1 MIAARA
7 ISGLAPAL
15 CSKLRAYARSKKPEQ
30 AWRWVIIGG
39 VSDAQYFAS
48 TNTVRLTQ
56 IKLAGFKSFVDPT
69 SIPTPSQLVGV
80 VGPNGCGKSN
90 IIDAVRWVLGESKA
104 SELRG
109 ESMQD
114 VIFNGS
120 VNRKPAGRASVELV
134 FDNSEGRVPGQWGV
148 YAELSVRRVLTR
160 DGNSSYYIN
169 GQQVRR
175 RDIHDIFLGT
185 GLGSRGYA
193 IIGQGM
199 INRLIEA
206 KPEELRVFLEEAA
219 GVSRYKERRRETSN
233 RLADTRENL
242 VRVEDILRELG
253 TNLEKLEAQAEV
265 AQRYRSLQQEGE
277 LKQHLLWLQREQNAR
292 EERQRK
298 AQAIE
303 EAQAKLEAAV
313 ATMRAGEAAL
323 ESRRQAHYAAGDAVH
338 AAQGRLY
345 EASALVSR
353 LEAEIKHVTESRQRL
368 HARRQQLQLQQ
379 QEWRDQQQHCSQ
391 QLETLEMERERAAAH
406 REELHA
412 RVEDA
417 RDGLPEVEQ
426 SLRHA
431 ATERD
436 KLRVE
441 LARVEQSLALTA
453 QAQRDADRQ
462 LQSLELRRERLEQEL
477 RSLEVPDPHL
487 LERLAGDCSVM
498 EEQLEEA
505 QAQHA
510 ELEERLPALED
521 QRRHGQLAL
530 QEEGRQLATLEAR
543 LAALSRLQE
552 DVQRQG
558 ALEPWLERHGL
569 AGLGR
574 LWQRLH
580 IESGWETALES
591 VLRERMAAIELR
603 QLDQAVGL
611 SSDAPPSRL
620 ALFQL
625 PVAAPPAAPELPLK
639 PLAGLLRLADADLRT
654 LLNDWLHGVYVC
666 ENLDEAMAMR
676 ARLSAGHTLVVSEGH
691 LVDHHGI
698 RFYAADSEQAGML
711 ARQQEIEHLQRD
723 LKAQQLIND
732 QAASALVRA
741 ETAVQQ
747 VAQSLTPARQRIAEI
762 TRRLHDVQL
771 EHTRLRQL
779 AQQTGEREAR
789 LRADIDEIR
798 MQAEE
803 LAAQRAEAEERFETL
818 DEQLAQWQSRFA
830 DAEIAGEALHDKAE
844 TARQRLRDL
853 ERQAQEAEYA
863 ERSLHARHADLLRT
877 QQLAQEQERRA
888 SADLEGLQGE
898 LFELDAEAAQAGLQ
912 DALEQRAACEEALN
926 QARVELDNIAAT
938 LRGADEERM
947 KIERSLEP
955 MRAQITELQLQEQAA
970 RLSVEQFAEQLD
982 NARVDRGELRRILAE
997 QAEDWQRVGWLQS
1010 EVQRISRAIEAL
1022 GPVNLAAL
1030 DELTA
1035 ARERKG
1041 FLDDQHADLMLAIET
1056 LEDAI
1061 RKIDRESRQLLQ
1073 ETFNAVNAHFGEL
1086 FPKLFGGGEAKLIIT
1101 GEDLL
1106 DAGVQVMAQPPGKRN
1121 STIHLLSGGEKALT
1135 ATALVFALFKLNP
1148 APFCL
1153 LDEVDA
1159 PLDDANTERYAALVS
1174 SMSEHTQFLF
1184 ISHNKIAMQMAKQL
1198 VGVTMQEQGVSR
1210 IVAVD
1215 IESALQLAEA

>member
-1 MIAARA
+1 
-7 ISGLAPAL
+7 
-15 CSKLRAYARSKKPEQ
+15 
-30 AWRWVIIGG
+30 
-39 VSDAQYFAS
+39 
-48 TNTVRLTQ
+48 
-56 IKLAGFKSFVDPT
+56 
-69 SIPTPSQLVGV
+69 
-80 VGPNGCGKSN
+80 
-90 IIDAVRWVLGESKA
+90 
-104 SELRG
+104 
-109 ESMQD
+109 MQD

-120 VNRKPAGRASVELV
+120 GNRKPAGRASVELV

-148 YAELSVRRVLTR
+148 YAEISVRRVLTR

-185 GLGSRGYA
+185 GLGARGYA

-242 VRVEDILRELG
+242 IRVEDILRELG

-265 AQRYRSLQQEGE
+265 AQRYRSLQKEGE
-277 LKQHLLWLQREQNAR
+277 LKQHLLWLLREQSAR

-298 AQAIE
+298 AVAIE
-303 EAQAKLEAAV
+303 EAQARLEGAIAA
-313 ATMRAGEAAL
+313 MRAGETAL
-323 ESRRQAHYAAGDAVH
+323 ESRRQAHYAASDAVH

-353 LEAEIKHVTESRQRL
+353 LEAEIKHVSESRNRL
-368 HARRQQLQLQQ
+368 HARRQQLQVQQ
-379 QEWRDQQQHCSQ
+379 QEWLAQQEHCSA
-391 QLETLEMERERAAAH
+391 QLEELELERESAAAR
-406 REELHA
+406 REELQA
-412 RVEDA
+412 QVDEA
-417 RDGLPEVEQ
+417 RDSLPEVEHA
-426 SLRHA
+426 LRQA

-436 KLRVE
+436 RLRVE

-477 RSLEVPDPHL
+477 GGMEVPDPHM
-487 LERLAGDCSVM
+487 LERLAGDCAVM

-505 QAQHA
+505 QGQYA
-510 ELEERLPALED
+510 ELEERMPGLED
-521 QRRHGQLAL
+521 QRRNDQRVS
-530 QEEGRQLATLEAR
+530 QEEARTLAGLEAR
-543 LAALSRLQE
+543 LAALTKLQE
-552 DVQRQG
+552 DVQKQG

-569 AGLGR
+569 AGLAR
-574 LWQRLH
+574 LWQRLQV
-580 IESGWETALES
+580 ESGWETALES

-603 QLDQAVGL
+603 ALDQAAGL
-611 SSDAPPSRL
+611 GNDAPPARL
-620 ALFQL
+620 AMYQL
-625 PVAAPPAAPELPLK
+625 PVEAPSPVPELPLK
-639 PLAGLLRLADADLRT
+639 PLSSLLKIQDAALRS
-654 LLNDWLHGVYVC
+654 LLNDWLAGVYVC
-666 ENLDEAMAMR
+666 NDVAQAFALR
-676 ARLSAGHTLVVSEGH
+676 PRLGAGHTLVVAQGH
-691 LVDHHGI
+691 LVDRHGI
-698 RFYAADSEQAGML
+698 RFYAPDSEQAGML
-711 ARQQEIEHLQRD
+711 ARQGDIKNLQRD
-723 LKAQQLIND
+723 IKAQQLIAD
-732 QAASALVRA
+732 QAVSALARA
-741 ETAVQQ
+741 EAALQQ
-747 VAQSLTPARQRIAEI
+747 VSQSLGPARQRITEI

-771 EHTRLRQL
+771 EYTRLRQL
-779 AQQTGEREAR
+779 AQQTGERETR
-789 LRADIDEIR
+789 LRTDLEEIR
-798 MQAEE
+798 FQMEE
-803 LAAQRAEAEERFETL
+803 LAAERAESELRFEEL
-818 DEQLAQWQSRFA
+818 DEQLAEWQTRFA
-830 DAEIAGEALHDKAE
+830 DAEIAGESLHEKAE
-844 TARQRLRDL
+844 AARQHLRDL
-853 ERQAQEAEYA
+853 ERQAQEAGYA
-863 ERSLHARHADLLRT
+863 ERSLQARHADLTRT
-877 QQLAQEQERRA
+877 RSLASDQARRA
-888 SADLEGLQGE
+888 AADLEGLQGE

-912 DALEQRAACEEALN
+912 DALEQRAACEEALG
-926 QARVELDNIAAT
+926 QARIELDNIAAT
-938 LRGADEERM
+938 LRGADEERLQL
-947 KIERSLEP
+947 ERSLEP
-955 MRAQITELQLQEQAA
+955 LRAQITELQLQEQAA
-970 RLSVEQFAEQLD
+970 RLSVEQFSEQLD
-982 NARVDRGELRRILAE
+982 CARVDRQALRQVLQE
-997 QAEDWQRVGWLQS
+997 QPPEWQRVGWLQS
-1010 EVQRISRAIEAL
+1010 EVQRLSRAIEAL

-1041 FLDDQHADLMLAIET
+1041 FLDAQHADLVLAIET

-1073 ETFNAVNAHFGEL
+1073 ETFNVVNTHFGEL
-1086 FPKLFGGGEAKLIIT
+1086 FPRLFGGGEAKLIIT

-1159 PLDDANTERYAALVS
+1159 PLDDANTERYANLVS
-1174 SMSEHTQFLF
+1174 SMSDHTQFLF

-1215 IESALQLAEA
+1215 IESALQMAEA